1 MKMKTKLL
9 TIISVLAV
17 SGIALIFS
25 DTAMGQEGSR
35 GGMYNAKPPSGT
47 NQPAAAPSPGSQS
60 TGTGGALVGMPIT
73 PEEAAKKYPARN
85 GNYPVGE
92 RDAHKPSGI
101 ITSPYPPH
109 KDFDCSKIAHGGLVL
124 DTRVNKVFV
133 RP

>member
-17 SGIALIFS
+17 SGVALIS
-25 DTAMGQEGSR
+25 SNTAMGQGGSR
-35 GGMYNAKPPSGT
+35 GGMYAQPPPGA
-47 NQPAAAPSPGSQS
+47 NQAAAAPSPGALGAG
-60 TGTGGALVGMPIT
+60 GTPVATPIT
-73 PEEAAKKYPARN
+73 PEEAAKKYPALK
-85 GNYPVGE
+85 GKYPAGE

-124 DTRVNKVFV
+124 DTRANKVFV